1 MKANQL
7 SVVSNSAAPEPP
19 YPSDTRAKGWR
30 LELDYE
36 RIEQSDTWALATPEM
51 RPWLLMIWLTAWKQA
66 PCGSLPANDLLIAAR
81 IGMPD
86 RQFAANRDILLRGWW
101 LASDGRLYHP
111 ALTDHV
117 VAMGKKRRDDATRV
131 QALRKKAASVHA
143 ADGGCVYCGSS
154 EDLTLDHILPLR
166 LGGTNDDNNLASA
179 CRSCNSRKRGRTPEA
194 AGMRFVSEA
203 AAQRWSAYKQD
214 QQLTENVAA
223 TRRDSRG
230 VAATTTPEPVPVPEP
245 TFEKQKKLAEE
256 AMCDAPRSAS
266 APPKAGPK
274 PKPSGPKG
282 IEFLLDAGVDRQVAL
297 DWLAIRLRKRLPL
310 TSTAWA
316 AVVGQAESIN
326 MTPGQAVKRA
336 VEEGWAGFKADWV
349 LRTDADRGAR
359 PGAASAHPAATKQS
373 AIEARNAETARRI
386 LAKMEAGNGN

>member
-1 MKANQL
+1 MKAHTL

-19 YPSDTRAKGWR
+19 YPGDIRAKGWR
-30 LELDYE
+30 FELDYE

-86 RQFAANRDILLRGWW
+86 RQFAAHRDILLRGWW

-117 VAMGKKRRDDATRV
+117 LAMSKKRRDDATRV
-131 QALRKKAASVHA
+131 QALRKRAASVHA
-143 ADGGCVYCGSS
+143 ADGGCVYCGSA

-194 AGMRFVSEA
+194 AGLRFVNEA
-203 AAQRWSAYKQD
+203 AAQRWAAYKQN
-214 QQLTENVAA
+214 QQLAENVAA
-223 TRRDSRG
+223 TLRDSRG
-230 VAATTTPEPVPVPEP
+230 VAATSTPEPVPVPVPVPGSSRQTES
-245 TFEKQKKLAEE
+245 TEE
-256 AMCDAPRSAS
+256 QRGGARRSAS
-266 APPKAGPK
+266 ARKSAGPQ
-274 PKPSGPKG
+274 GL
-282 IEFLLDAGVDRQVAL
+282 ELLLSAGVDRQVAL
-297 DWLAIRLRKRLPL
+297 DWLSIRHRKRLPL
-310 TSTAWA
+310 TSTAWE
-316 AVVGQAESIN
+316 AVVSQAGSIG
-326 MTPGQAVKRA
+326 MTPGQAVKRS

-349 LRTDADRGAR
+349 LRADAERGAR
-359 PGAASAHPAATKQS
+359 QGGGSAHAAATKQS
-373 AIEARNAETARRI
+373 AIEARNAETVRRMI
-386 LAKMEAGNGN
+386 EQSGGDHAK

>member
-1 MKANQL
+1 MKAHTL

-30 LELDYE
+30 FELDYE

-86 RQFAANRDILLRGWW
+86 RQFAAHRDILLRGWW

-117 VAMGKKRRDDATRV
+117 VAMSKKRRDDATRV
-131 QALRKKAASVHA
+131 QALRKRAASVHA
-143 ADGGCVYCGSS
+143 ADGGCVYCGSA

-194 AGMRFVSEA
+194 AGLRFVSEA
-203 AAQRWSAYKQD
+203 AAQRWAAYKQN

-230 VAATTTPEPVPVPEP
+230 VAATSTPVPEPVPVPGSSE
-245 TFEKQKKLAEE
+245 QKKSTEE
-256 AMCDAPRSAS
+256 QMDDAPRSAS
-266 APPKAGPK
+266 ARKPAGPK
-274 PKPSGPKG
+274 GL
-282 IEFLLDAGVDRQVAL
+282 ELLLDAGVERQVAL
-297 DWLAIRLRKRLPL
+297 DWIAIRSRKRLPL
-310 TSTAWA
+310 TATAWA
-316 AVVGQAESIN
+316 AVVGQAESIGL
-326 MTPGQAVKRA
+326 TPGQAVKRS

-349 LRTDADRGAR
+349 LRTDAERGAR
-359 PGAASAHPAATKQS
+359 QGAGFAHPASTKQS
-373 AIEARNAETARRI
+373 AIEARNAETVRRMI
-386 LAKMEAGNGN
+386 EQSGGEHAE

>member
-7 SVVSNSAAPEPP
+7 SVVSHSAAPEPP

-51 RPWLLMIWLTAWKQA
+51 RPWLLMIWLTAWRQA
-66 PCGSLPANDLLIAAR
+66 PCGSLPASDELIAAR
-81 IGMPD
+81 IGMPA
-86 RQFAANRDILLRGWW
+86 RQFAAHRDILLRGWW
-101 LASDGRLYHP
+101 LASDGRMYHQTMTERVLELLG
-111 ALTDHV
+111 ARSK
-117 VAMGKKRRDDATRV
+117 VAARQREWRV
-131 QALRKKAASVHA
+131 KNQGPA
-143 ADGGCVYCGSS
+143 ADVTRDGSVTDPS
-154 EDLTLDHILPLR
+154 
-166 LGGTNDDNNLASA
+166 
-179 CRSCNSRKRGRTPEA
+179 
-194 AGMRFVSEA
+194 V
-203 AAQRWSAYKQD
+203 
-214 QQLTENVAA
+214 
-223 TRRDSRG
+223 
-230 VAATTTPEPVPVPEP
+230 TTPVPVPVPEP